1 MAITATF
8 YNFSKKKNSTK
19 RPTGGTNRSIYLKDP
34 CSVLNPVIEL
44 SSSSP
49 VNFNY
54 CYISTFGRYYFIS
67 DWISDHGLWRANCT
81 LDPLASWRGT
91 ILDSTQFVLRSASEV
106 NSFIE
111 DTIYPVTSNSDI
123 SSKHLPAGTV
133 GNIFNMS
140 NAHYVLAV
148 SNSDNVGK
156 INGVQYLYCSQSD
169 INQILA
175 EVLNDN
181 SSYWGTG
188 SVEAGFGITNAVMRS
203 IVNPLSYIGS
213 AYMLPFS
220 IASTHL
226 TPVSSL
232 KVGSWNLPF
241 TGSLSAIKDTN
252 YVYSETYDLV
262 LDQHPQC
269 YGTGAFHGTYLN
281 NYPYSQ
287 YFIYAGP
294 FGIIRLDNS
303 VLMDTYLLNDVKM
316 NIACDYKGKA
326 VCTIYRNSDGSI
338 IAKAY
343 ADVAVPITLTQSK
356 NDILEYVGTA
366 SGGIGAA
373 SSLNPA
379 SIIANSAN
387 MASSIDK
394 ILPKTEVT
402 GYAGS
407 NVQVFEEWRLQEEFH
422 LISTNDESAVNILG
436 KPLMEM
442 RQISDLSGYC
452 QCADVW
458 LDIEGYDSEY
468 DMITSLMQSGFYIE

>member
-19 RPTGGTNRSIYLKDP
+19 RPTGGTNKSIYLKDP

-44 SSSSP
+44 STSSP

-67 DWISDHGLWRANCT
+67 DWISDHGMWRAYCT
-81 LDPLASWRGT
+81 IDPLASWRGT

-111 DTIYPVTSNSDI
+111 DTIYPVTARTDIRNKFLKNWRGEVFDDSDSTYI
-123 SSKHLPAGTV
+123 LG
-133 GNIFNMS
+133 
-140 NAHYVLAV
+140 V
-148 SNSDNVGK
+148 SNSDSAGK
-156 INGVQYLYCSQSD
+156 INGVQYLACSQSD
-169 INQILA
+169 MNQIINFI
-175 EVLNDN
+175 LNDN

-213 AYMLPFS
+213 SYVVPFTIPNS
-220 IASTHL
+220 RLA
-226 TPVSSL
+226 PVTGL
-232 KVGSWNLPF
+232 KVGSWVLDPSI
-241 TGSLSAIKDTN
+241 SLHAIAYEG
-252 YVYSETYDLV
+252 YVYEDIFQIN
-262 LDQHPQC
+262 LDKHPQN
-269 YGTGAFHGTYLN
+269 YGVGSFHGDYLN

-303 VLMDTYLLNDVKM
+303 VLMDINLASDLYCRILSDFH
-316 NIACDYKGKA
+316 GKA
-326 VCTIYRNSDGSI
+326 VCYIYEADPNDSSHRSMLKI
-338 IAKAY
+338 VAKSY
-343 ADVAVPITLTQSK
+343 ADVSIPITLTQSK
-356 NDILEYVGTA
+356 NDILEFI
-366 SGGIGAA
+366 GG
-373 SSLNPA
+373 SL
-379 SIIANSAN
+379 
-387 MASSIDK
+387 
-394 ILPKTEVT
+394 
-402 GYAGS
+402 
-407 NVQVFEEWRLQEEFH
+407 VQVFEPWQLQEEFH